1 MVKKKTTFKLQS
13 VELGDEKLTIN
24 NQIALENEQVQ
35 RELRKYRNGSNKFI
49 DEEFKLQW
57 GRKLGETQ
65 EEFRLRNMN
74 NFESDQITLKEGYS
88 SIKMI
93 HFKSFFN

>member
-1 MVKKKTTFKLQS
+1 MKKKTTFKLPS

-35 RELRKYRNGSNKFI
+35 RELRKYRKGSNKFI

-74 NFESDQITLKEGYS
+74 NFESDQITLKEGCS

-93 HFKSFFN
+93 LF